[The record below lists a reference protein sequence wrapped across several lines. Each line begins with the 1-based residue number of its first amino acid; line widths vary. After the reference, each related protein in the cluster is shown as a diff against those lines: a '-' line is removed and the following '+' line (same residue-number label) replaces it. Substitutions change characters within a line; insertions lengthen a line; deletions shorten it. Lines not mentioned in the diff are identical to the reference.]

1 MSSFLKVDIRLI
13 IDDGRNSNQKI
24 FFNLRD
30 IDDDLESLYQ
40 TRAKEW
46 FPFSLTMKVPGLD
59 LPQIVQVFCLLLFAH
74 YSSGNVLDP
83 KMILNTEMIAKS
95 TSESIAQDAATFPRP
110 VSVTPCA
117 CTKFCGRLI
126 LRMGFFVC
134 LARMIFVIG
143 KDWFLAGD

>member
-59 LPQIVQVFCLLLFAH
+59 LPQIVQVFCLLLLAH

-110 VSVTPCA
+110 VRVPPA
-117 CTKFCGRLI
+117 PALNF
-126 LRMGFFVC
+126 
-134 LARMIFVIG
+134 
-143 KDWFLAGD
+143 AGD